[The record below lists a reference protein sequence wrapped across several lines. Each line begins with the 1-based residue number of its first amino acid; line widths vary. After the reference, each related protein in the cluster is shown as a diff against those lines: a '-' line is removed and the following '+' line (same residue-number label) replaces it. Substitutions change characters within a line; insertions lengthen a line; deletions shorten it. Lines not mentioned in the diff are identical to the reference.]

1 MTWTLSFALVIRYSM
16 REEQS
21 IVLEKHIPRTLTFS
35 PSSKTV
41 TVSVKDSVTVVKVVV
56 VIVFGRTSVIV
67 CEIVFVVV

>member
-1 MTWTLSFALVIRYSM
+1 M